1 MNSKKTDIK
10 RSNEENDRTITEALL
25 AVAQGARKI
34 RLDMADEMY
43 RGMDSG
49 QVFNILNEE
58 GDDYEQ
64 PY

>member
-1 MNSKKTDIK
+1 MNSKKAEIK

-25 AVAQGARKI
+25 AVAQGGRKI
-34 RLDMADEMY
+34 RLDIEDEMY